1 MLKWALFFLIIALVA
16 GAFGFTGIAAGAA
29 TIAKILF
36 GIFLVIFLALLV
48 FGLAA
53 GATLF

>member
-29 TIAKILF
+29 TIARVLF
-36 GIFLVIFLALLV
+36 GIFLVVFLALLI

-53 GATLF
+53 GSALF